1 MVAKFFPDILP
12 AVEQYEAGLSLA
24 TIAQHLGVHRRACTA
39 LVYADEHKHQP
50 ASKFAGQVQDTMP
63 SWVSIPS

>member
-24 TIAQHLGVHRRACTA
+24 TIAQHLGVNPSS
-39 LVYADEHKHQP
+39 VYYRLRNENTNATGW
-50 ASKFAGQVQDTMP
+50 S
-63 SWVSIPS
+63 